1 MLKWRFCALSLLLLL
16 ITACGTENQPNSSSN
31 TANSPS
37 ADRLQTVKNRG
48 KLICGINGEVSGFS
62 FVNEKGE
69 YSGLD
74 VQICRAIAAA
84 LFDDPS
90 KVEYRKLSP
99 QERFTA
105 VQTGEVD
112 ILSRNTTWT
121 ITGIPLWGWS
131 LSPRFSMMVKESWPR
146 KPVMLRN

>member
-1 MLKWRFCALSLLLLL
+1 LSLLLLL
-16 ITACGTENQPNSSSN
+16 ITACGTENQSNSSSN
-31 TANSPS
+31 TASSPD
-37 ADRLQTVKNRG
+37 AGRLQTVKNRG

-99 QERFTA
+99 QEDLLPYRREKWIF
-105 VQTGEVD
+105 
-112 ILSRNTTWT
+112 LSRNTTWT
-121 ITGIPLWGWS
+121 I
-131 LSPRFSMMVKESWPR
+131 
-146 KPVMLRN
+146 KPGYRSGDGVYHPGFL